1 MSSRGTGLTLM
12 LGILAAIVGYIM
24 IQMAIG
30 MDTKVDDIPTILA
43 NSSSN
48 GANIGIALVLI
59 AVGLTIHAAGLMNTR
74 GTAAGTAES
83 IGIYCIMTSILI
95 WVVSTAFGFAL
106 IEMGDKFV
114 SYLAG
119 ATEAGA
125 AAQATAAAAQ
135 AAAAAGNTAAA
146 AEAGAQAT
154 GLQAL
159 YEAAMAAATATG
171 IAAGFT
177 QAASVASN
185 TIGSLLAGIGWISL
199 GLAYRGSDAKGA
211 LSFIP
216 LWLLAIIA
224 GLILVVSNLVI
235 NQVVD
240 METASS
246 ISGISFLLIV
256 LWSVSRGLALIN
268 GKKLK

>member
-83 IGIYCIMTSILI
+83 IGIYCIMTSIII

-114 SYLAG
+114 SYSG
-119 ATEAGA
+119 G
-125 AAQATAAAAQ
+125 AAQAAGAAAQ
-135 AAAAAGNTAAA
+135 AAAAGDAATA
-146 AEAGAQAT
+146 AGAQA
-154 GLQAL
+154 LA
-159 YEAAMAAATATG
+159 EAAAGAATTTA

>member
-1 MSSRGTGLTLM
+1 MSSKGTGLTLM

-83 IGIYCIMTSILI
+83 IGIYCIMTSIII

-106 IEMGDKFV
+106 IEMGDKFI
-114 SYLAG
+114 SYS
-119 ATEAGA
+119 AGA
-125 AAQATAAAAQ
+125 AQAAQAAG
-135 AAAAAGNTAAA
+135 AAAAAGDAATA
-146 AEAGAQAT
+146 AGAQA
-154 GLQAL
+154 LA
-159 YEAAMAAATATG
+159 EAAAGAATTTA

>member
-146 AEAGAQAT
+146 EAGAQAT
-154 GLQAL
+154 ALQAL
-159 YEAAMAAATATG
+159 YEAASAAATATG

-235 NQVVD
+235 NQVSS
-240 METASS
+240 MELASQ

>member
-1 MSSRGTGLTLM
+1 MSSKGTGLTLM

-83 IGIYCIMTSILI
+83 IGIYCIMTSIII

-106 IEMGDKFV
+106 IEMGDKFI
-114 SYLAG
+114 SYS
-119 ATEAGA
+119 AGA
-125 AAQATAAAAQ
+125 AQAAQAAQ
-135 AAAAAGNTAAA
+135 AAAAAGDAATA
-146 AEAGAQAT
+146 AGAQA
-154 GLQAL
+154 LA
-159 YEAAMAAATATG
+159 EAAAGAATTTA

>member
-30 MDTKVDDIPTILA
+30 MDTKFDDISTILA

-48 GANIGIALVLI
+48 GANIGIGLVMI

-114 SYLAG
+114 SYSG
-119 ATEAGA
+119 G
-125 AAQATAAAAQ
+125 AAQ
-135 AAAAAGNTAAA
+135 AADAAAKAAAAGDAATA
-146 AEAGAQAT
+146 AGAQA
-154 GLQAL
+154 LAV
-159 YEAAMAAATATG
+159 AAAGAATTTA

>member
-24 IQMAIG
+24 IQIAIG

-83 IGIYCIMTSILI
+83 IGIYCIMTSII
-95 WVVSTAFGFAL
+95 VWVVSTAFGFAL
-106 IEMGDKFV
+106 IEMGDKFI
-114 SYLAG
+114 SFS
-119 ATEAGA
+119 AGA
-125 AAQATAAAAQ
+125 AQAGAAAAQ
-135 AAAAAGNTAAA
+135 AAAAGDAASA
-146 AEAGAQAT
+146 AGAQA
-154 GLQAL
+154 LAAQA
-159 YEAAMAAATATG
+159 AGAATTTA

-177 QAASVASN
+177 QAASTAAS
-185 TIGSLLAGIGWISL
+185 TIGSLLAGIGWISI
-199 GLAYRGSDAKGA
+199 GIAYRGSDAKGA

-216 LWLLAIIA
+216 LGLLAIIA
-224 GLILVVSNLVI
+224 GLILVVCNLVI
-235 NQVVD
+235 NQAIS
-240 METASS
+240 MELASS

-256 LWSVSRGLALIN
+256 LWSVSRGLALI
-268 GKKLK
+268 KK

>member
-1 MSSRGTGLTLM
+1 MSSKGTGLTLM

-48 GANIGIALVLI
+48 GANIGIGLVMI

-83 IGIYCIMTSILI
+83 IGIYCIMTSIII

-106 IEMGDKFV
+106 IEMGDKFI
-114 SYLAG
+114 SYS
-119 ATEAGA
+119 AGA
-125 AAQATAAAAQ
+125 AQAAQAAQ
-135 AAAAAGNTAAA
+135 AAAAAGDAATA
-146 AEAGAQAT
+146 AGAQA
-154 GLQAL
+154 LA
-159 YEAAMAAATATG
+159 EAAGGAATTTA

-268 GKKLK
+268 AKK